1 MKRYT
6 RFFISNTFISNAR
19 PKTAKNQAKAKQQPQ
34 AERLLIKNYPLA
46 SSTLSSKNNSEYFQQ
61 IAKSM
66 YVSLKDVI

>member
-1 MKRYT
+1 MQRYT

-19 PKTAKNQAKAKQQPQ
+19 PKTAKNQAKAKQPKP
-34 AERLLIKNYPLA
+34 ERLLIKNYPLA
-46 SSTLSSKNNSEYFQQ
+46 SSTLSSKNNSEYLKQ